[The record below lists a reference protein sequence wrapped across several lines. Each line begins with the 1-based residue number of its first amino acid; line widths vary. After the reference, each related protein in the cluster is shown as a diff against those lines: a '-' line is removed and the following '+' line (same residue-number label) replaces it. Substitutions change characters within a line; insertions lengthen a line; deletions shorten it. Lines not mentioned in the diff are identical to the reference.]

1 MSEFN
6 KVENATFFNFIAELN
21 KILDENREIDGRPQK
36 TLLNE
41 LFGLEK
47 QFRDLLLSDKKH
59 GTLVY
64 KKFIDYMNNVKK
76 NETSK
81 YLLISRVYFR
91 EKQAR
96 STQIYNAILNN
107 KPESLYKF
115 RINYRFIDWALKNYK
130 GHKIKALIN
139 IYNEIVKI
147 RHILVNN
154 NLPLALNRAKIFWT
168 HAVKPQHRH
177 KDLDYMDFVQA
188 SAEGLLVAID
198 KFVPPYKKVFA
209 STAIA
214 RMNNNMD
221 EILNDSIVHIPQNEK
236 RILKRAVK
244 AQQKTNAD
252 LTSKKVLEYVS
263 ESFENVSPE
272 KIQEIQAAAHR
283 DVRSSYDPETAE
295 TNIFDTISA
304 NNEPEDNFLSYEL
317 EKLLYNNIENLDII
331 MRKVLSLKYG
341 KLF

>member
-6 KVENATFFNFIAELN
+6 KIENATFFNFISELN
-21 KILDENREIDGRPQK
+21 KILLENHEIDGRSQK

-41 LFGLEK
+41 LFSLEK
-47 QFRDLLLSDKKH
+47 QFRDLLLSDKKY

-64 KKFIDYMNNVKK
+64 KRFVDYMNTIKK
-76 NETSK
+76 NETNK
-81 YLLISRVYFR
+81 YLLISRIYFR
-91 EKQAR
+91 EKQSR
-96 STQIYNAILNN
+96 SKQIYNAIVNN
-107 KPESLYKF
+107 KPEILYKF

-130 GHKIKALIN
+130 GPKVKALRN
-139 IYNEIVKI
+139 IYNEIVQI
-147 RHILVNN
+147 RHTLVNN

-168 HAVKPQHRH
+168 QAVKPQHRH

-188 SAEGLLVAID
+188 SAEGLLIAID
-198 KFVPPYKKVFA
+198 KFVPPYKKVFV

-221 EILNDSIVHIPQNEK
+221 EILNDYIVHIPQMEK

-244 AQQKTNAD
+244 AQQKTNSD
-252 LTSKKVLEYVS
+252 LTSQKVLKYVS
-263 ESFENVSPE
+263 ESFENVSSE
-272 KIQEIQAAAHR
+272 KIQKIQAAAHR
-283 DVRSSYDPETAE
+283 DVRSNYDPENE
-295 TNIFDTISA
+295 EVNIFDKIST
-304 NNEPEDNFLSYEL
+304 NDEPEENFLSYEL
-317 EKLLYNNIENLDII
+317 EKLLYNNIEKLDVI